1 MDSNTTQLLISL
13 STGIVGLLI
22 VVGVFV
28 LILLITRELT
38 AWYFKTNEIIKLL
51 KEIRDNGETD
61 E

>member
-1 MDSNTTQLLISL
+1 VDSNTTQLLISL

>member
-1 MDSNTTQLLISL
+1 MDTTQLLISL

-51 KEIRDNGETD
+51 KEIRDNGET

>member
-1 MDSNTTQLLISL
+1 MDTTQLLISL

-28 LILLITRELT
+28 LILLITREISG
-38 AWYFKTNEIIKLL
+38 WYLKTNEIIKLL